1 MNHIQYII
9 RHNDFAYN
17 DEWFQTG
24 SPEAGRIHT
33 IYDDKAEAELAFKE
47 LIVEALYAEEELSNY
62 DIGNGYASD
71 ETYEKL
77 EKFIKEKTGEDFE
90 IDDELPELSLD
101 DAFQFAQISGVMHYQ
116 LLEIDSQKP
125 IYILWSNQEQD
136 YLRSENYNVFDSID
150 ENFSTLDDFE
160 LYIFENDFNEQ
171 VFDQAL
177 ENISESP
184 EILKNLI
191 LGIPAVVYAEDRHSI
206 VNIDWEDISFSQLKS
221 INALL
226 KQPIFEV
233 QQINVEQLN
242 TITNGESNE

>member
-1 MNHIQYII
+1 M
-9 RHNDFAYN
+9 F
-17 DEWFQTG
+17 
-24 SPEAGRIHT
+24 
-33 IYDDKAEAELAFKE
+33 
-47 LIVEALYAEEELSNY
+47 
-62 DIGNGYASD
+62 
-71 ETYEKL
+71 
-77 EKFIKEKTGEDFE
+77 
-90 IDDELPELSLD
+90 
-101 DAFQFAQISGVMHYQ
+101 
-116 LLEIDSQKP
+116 
-125 IYILWSNQEQD
+125 
-136 YLRSENYNVFDSID
+136 FDSID

-191 LGIPAVVYAEDRHSI
+191 FDIPAVVYAEDRHSI

-242 TITNGESNE
+242 TITNGENNE